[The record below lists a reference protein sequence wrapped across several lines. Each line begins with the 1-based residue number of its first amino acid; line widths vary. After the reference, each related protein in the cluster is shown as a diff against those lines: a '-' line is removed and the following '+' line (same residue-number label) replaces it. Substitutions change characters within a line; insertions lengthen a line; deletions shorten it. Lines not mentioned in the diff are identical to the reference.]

1 MPAVN
6 LLVQQAVVVVFV
18 AEGGAPLRLVVN
30 VLRGEL
36 IIEVVA
42 QHDAPESAD
51 PDDRELDYF
60 NDSTAQLA
68 FAELLSFT

>member
-18 AEGGAPLRLVVN
+18 AEGGAPLRLIVN

-36 IIEVVA
+36 IVEVVA
-42 QHDAPESAD
+42 QHDAPKSA
-51 PDDRELDYF
+51 DDRELDYF
-60 NDSTAQLA
+60 NPSR
-68 FAELLSFT
+68 